1 MEKLRRGRRARGT
14 GPFQARLDGMGWPA
28 MRTPLGGRREFRVAA
43 FYAPARKL
51 PVTFGRGAAPPRPR
65 EGRDGGGHR
74 RRWTGRGSLVAPTP
88 ALPRERGRGPRA
100 WRAVCPTPTLPRGRG
115 RGTTI
120 RKLRPLPPLAG
131 EGWDGG
137 RAAGA
142 LAASVAWLPPPGPPP
157 RAGEGA
163 KGVAGRVPHSNP
175 PSRAGTGHHD
185 PQAPA
190 PSPACGGRLGW
201 GPRRRRACCFRR
213 LAAPTRPS
221 PAGGGGG
228 QGRGGPCAPLQP
240 SLAGGDGAPRSA
252 SSGPFPRL
260 RGKVGMGA
268 APQARLLLPSPVCPH
283 PALPRGRGS
292 GPRAW
297 RAVCPT
303 PTLPRGRGRGTTIRK
318 LRPLP
323 PLAGEGWDGGRAA
336 GALAASVAWLPP
348 PGPPPR
354 AGEGGKG
361 VAGRVPHSNPP
372 SRAGTGHHD
381 PQAPAPS
388 PACGGRL
395 GWGPRRRRACC
406 FRRLSAPTR
415 PSPAGGGGGQG
426 RGGPC
431 APLQPSLAGGD
442 GAPRSA
448 SSGPFPR
455 LRGKV
460 GMGAAPQARLLLPS
474 PVCPH

>member
-51 PVTFGRGAAPPRPR
+51 PVTFGRRAGPRRGRRGGAGGPRRAPPLGGRRDFRVAAVYAPAPKLAGTFGRGAAPPRPR

-88 ALPRERGRGPRA
+88 ALPRGRGRGPRA

-213 LAAPTRPS
+213 LAAPT
-221 PAGGGGG
+221 PALPRER
-228 QGRGGPCAPLQP
+228 GREARAWWAVC
-240 SLAGGDGAPRSA
+240 PRS
-252 SSGPFPRL
+252 GLPRKR
-260 RGKVGMGA
+260 RGAMGA
-268 APQARLLLPSPVCPH
+268 VGRAAHPGSELGFDRQPAPHPGQDPRPQARLRLVLEHHRRVLGAVQPAQVALRVQVHPVAGVLARQPQVFVAQGAGQWRVVEQH
-283 PALPRGRGS
+283 AHLGVEVD
-292 GPRAW
+292 RARVDVE
-297 RAVCPT
+297 RADEPVPVVHHER
-303 PTLPRGRGRGTTIRK
+303 LGVQ
-318 LRPLP
+318 
-323 PLAGEGWDGGRAA
+323 A
-336 GALAASVAWLPP
+336 GATAA
-348 PGPPPR
+348 
-354 AGEGGKG
+354 E
-361 VAGRVPHSNPP
+361 
-372 SRAGTGHHD
+372 
-381 PQAPAPS
+381 
-388 PACGGRL
+388 
-395 GWGPRRRRACC
+395 
-406 FRRLSAPTR
+406 
-415 PSPAGGGGGQG
+415 
-426 RGGPC
+426 
-431 APLQPSLAGGD
+431 
-442 GAPRSA
+442 
-448 SSGPFPR
+448 
-455 LRGKV
+455 
-460 GMGAAPQARLLLPS
+460 QARVGLLQ
-474 PVCPH
+474 